1 MANHEQTPVNDG
13 VKRGPAHEGPRN
25 HFISFGIS
33 MILTLLAFAAVANDA
48 FGHTFKV
55 GFIVILAFVQVF
67 VQLAFWM
74 HMKDRGHG
82 FAIVGIATGFF
93 VFLTCLFMAL
103 KLLWW

>member
-1 MANHEQTPVNDG
+1 MANHDHTPVNDG

-33 MILTLLAFAAVANDA
+33 MALTLLAFVAVANGE

-55 GFIVILAFVQVF
+55 TFIIVLAFIQVA

-74 HMKDRGHG
+74 HMKDRGHI
-82 FAIVGIATGFF
+82 FPIVGLATGFF
-93 VFLTCLFMAL
+93 VFLTCLYMAL